1 MTNHF
6 TGVQVVEDVDPELVD
21 AAYDGGK
28 LNVEQIPS
36 TPFRPYPNSFVVLKG
51 GGRSALCRVEP
62 DGKTFRLIRTD
73 LINASGIRPKNKEQA
88 MLLSTLLDDRVL
100 VQVITGKA
108 GTGKTLLALATAMQK
123 IDEGVYDKI
132 ILTRPMSQ
140 VGKYELGILPGNVEE
155 KFAPFLINYASN
167 FEQIVDPKSIRKAER
182 QKTKGVGEQP
192 QDPHGLSGLMRH
204 LMQFYKI
211 EIIPFQLIRGAS
223 LKNAFVIAD
232 EVQVVSKGEMLTL
245 GTRIAEGSKLV
256 IMGDL
261 AQRDEKIR
269 RTDTGLYKTTNDERM
284 LTSGLVSY
292 IELRKVERGP
302 VADLFGRVFEEDE
315 QN

>member
-6 TGVQVVEDVDPELVD
+6 TGVQVIEDADPDLVD
-21 AAYDGGK
+21 AAYEGGK
-28 LNVEQIPS
+28 LNVSQLPA
-36 TPFRPYPNSFVVLKG
+36 TKFRPYANSFIVLKG
-51 GGRSALCRVEP
+51 GGKSALTRVEP
-62 DGKTFRLIRTD
+62 DGNTFKLIRTD
-73 LINASGIRPKNKEQA
+73 QISASGIRPKNKEQA

-100 VQVITGKA
+100 VQIITGKA

-167 FEQIVDPKSIRKAER
+167 FEQIVDPKSIQKAER

-204 LMQFYKI
+204 LMHFYKI

-223 LKNAFVIAD
+223 LKNAYVILD
-232 EVQVVSKGEMLTL
+232 ECQVLNRQDMLTM
-245 GTRIAEGSKLV
+245 GTRIASGSKLV

-261 AQRDEKIR
+261 AQRDEKIER
-269 RTDTGLYKTTNDERM
+269 KDTGLYKTTTDERM
-284 LTSGLVSY
+284 LTSGIVSY

-302 VADLFGRVFEEDE
+302 VAELFGRVFEGE
-315 QN
+315 